1 MEERALALK
10 AKKPELDDLK
20 QALGIDRITVQV
32 EELEQQAAQPGFW
45 DDAEKS
51 QEVLKKTGSLKS
63 TIEEYN
69 RLTSLYD
76 DLEVMIE
83 MADEDEDESMIPE
96 IDEQMEELN
105 KGIET
110 ARLETLLSGEYDEKD
125 AILTFHAGA
134 GGTEAQ
140 DWVSMLYRMY
150 SHWAEA
156 HGYKVTVLDY
166 QEGDEAGIKSASIQ
180 IEGRNAYGFLK
191 SENGIF
197 GCPYHPPCDRHRRF
211 LPGGAKPVPEQ
222 GRRDENVK
230 VQAAR
235 NQDSAASGQ
244 DRGHQGRPE
253 ADRLGKPDP
262 LLCLYALYDGQGS
275 PYQL

>member
-1 MEERALALK
+1 MLAMEERALALK

-191 SENGIF
+191 SENGI
-197 GCPYHPPCDRHRRF
+197 HRLVRVSPF
-211 LPGGAKPVPEQ
+211 DAS
-222 GRRDENVK
+222 GRR
-230 VQAAR
+230 QT
-235 NQDSAASGQ
+235 SFASVEVM
-244 DRGHQGRPE
+244 PTM
-253 ADRLGKPDP
+253 
-262 LLCLYALYDGQGS
+262 
-275 PYQL
+275 